1 MAADAATGAS
11 AHAKINLALHVVGK
25 RADGYHLLDSLVA
38 FADVG
43 DRLTL
48 TPADADA
55 LHLSG
60 PFGPGLEGHDNI
72 VARALALARRVAA
85 ARGHTIGPL
94 SIELEKNL
102 PVASGIGGGS
112 ADAAAVL
119 RALMPGLPRAAQDDL
134 VAAALGLGA
143 DVPMC
148 LDGRALVARGIGEML
163 SPLPQFPA
171 LPMVLANPGV
181 AISTPAIFKAL
192 PTACNGPL
200 PEGPVQGF
208 DTVGSVVSYLR
219 LCRNDLAAPAISVEP
234 VIGACLKAL
243 QAAGAARSA
252 MSGSGATCYGVF
264 EDASQAQCAAGAIAA
279 ANPGW
284 WVRAT
289 VARPTH
295 DRSAA

>member
-38 FADVG
+38 FADAG

-55 LHLSG
+55 LHLTG

-72 VARALALARRVAA
+72 VARALALARRVAEA
-85 ARGHTIGPL
+85 HGHTIGPL

-119 RALMPGLPRAAQDDL
+119 RALLPGLPRAAQDDL

-200 PEGPVQGF
+200 PERPVQGF
-208 DTVGSVVSYLR
+208 DTVGSVVSYLG

-234 VIGACLKAL
+234 VIGACLNAL

-264 EDASQAQCAAGAIAA
+264 EDASQAQRAAAAIAA

-289 VARPTH
+289 VARPTD

>member
-1 MAADAATGAS
+1 MAPDAAIGAT

-38 FADVG
+38 FANVG

-48 TPADADA
+48 TPANADA
-55 LHLSG
+55 LHLTG

-72 VARALALARRVAA
+72 VARALALARRVAEA
-85 ARGHTIGPL
+85 HGHTIGPL

-119 RALMPGLPRAAQDDL
+119 RALLPGLPRAARDDL
-134 VAAALGLGA
+134 MVAALGLGA

-148 LDGRALVARGIGEML
+148 LDGRALVARGIGEVL
-163 SPLPQFPA
+163 SPLPQFPP

-192 PTACNGPL
+192 PTGSNGPL
-200 PEGPVQGF
+200 PDRPVRGF
-208 DTVGSVVSYLR
+208 DTVDSVVSFLG
-219 LCRNDLAAPAISVEP
+219 LCRNDLAAPAMSVEP
-234 VIGACLKAL
+234 VIGTCLNAL

-264 EDASQAQCAAGAIAA
+264 EDASQAQRAAGAIAA

-289 VARPTH
+289 AARPTH
-295 DRSAA
+295 DRSTA

>member
-1 MAADAATGAS
+1 MAADAAMRAT
-11 AHAKINLALHVVGK
+11 AHAKVNLALHVVGK

-48 TPADADA
+48 TRADTDA

-60 PFGPGLEGHDNI
+60 PFGHGLEGHDNI
-72 VARALALARRVAA
+72 VARALALARRVAEA
-85 ARGHTIGPL
+85 HGHAIGPI

-119 RALMPGLPRAAQDDL
+119 RALLPGMPRAARDAL
-134 VAAALGLGA
+134 MGAALGLGA

-148 LDGRALVARGIGEML
+148 LDGRALVARGIGEAL

-181 AISTPAIFKAL
+181 AVSTPAIFKAL
-192 PTACNGPL
+192 RTACNGPL
-200 PEGPVQGF
+200 PERPAQGF
-208 DTVGSVVSYLR
+208 DSVDSLVSYLAR
-219 LCRNDLAAPAISVEP
+219 CRNDLATPAMSMEP
-234 VIGACLKAL
+234 VIAACLHAM
-243 QAAGAARSA
+243 QAAGAARAA
-252 MSGSGATCYGVF
+252 MSGSGATCYGLF
-264 EDASQAQCAAGAIAA
+264 DDATQAQRAAAAIAA

-289 VARPTH
+289 TARPTH
-295 DRSAA
+295 HRRAA

>member
-72 VARALALARRVAA
+72 VARALALARRVAEA
-85 ARGHTIGPL
+85 HGHTIGPL

-119 RALMPGLPRAAQDDL
+119 RALLPGLPRAARDDL

-200 PEGPVQGF
+200 PERPVQGF

-264 EDASQAQCAAGAIAA
+264 EDASQAQRAAGAIAA